1 MKRFFARLLCLFI
14 ICAHAG
20 THPLIVHEWGTFTSL
35 QDETGRTIGG
45 INSDDEPVPKF
56 VHDLNR
62 LLILRPDELPPVCY
76 QGAPRCHPDVT
87 MRLETPVIYFHLP
100 DDAAKP
106 LAVDVKVAWRGGWL
120 TQFYPDAQADA
131 PGAFGALDDKTA
143 GRLTWRNL
151 AVGGDASGPTTTEH
165 VWTAPRAVNA
175 TPVTTPDGES
185 EKYLFY
191 RGVGHLN
198 APLRVAR
205 VNDRLQL
212 HSQLESAAAG
222 PLKIQKLWLAQF
234 RSNGTCAFRSL
245 DPATLSGDSEK
256 VLCSTPATFA
266 EREFGAANL
275 AQLRSRM
282 RQALVDDGLF
292 ADEADALLNTWE
304 LSYFKSA
311 GLRLFFLLPCEWTDQ
326 HLPLEL
332 SVPAK
337 VSRVMVGRIEL
348 VTPEHRHLLREIAEA
363 PVPMKPWAGFANDN
377 GKPVIIGAMP
387 PAYHDLGRFRNA
399 LVLDEMNRRPTES
412 LSALIRMNGLQ
423 TSSRY

>member
-1 MKRFFARLLCLFI
+1 MKRFFVRLLCLLT
-14 ICAHAG
+14 ICAHAD
-20 THPLIVHEWGTFTSL
+20 TDPLIVHEWGTFTSL

-62 LLILRPDELPPVCY
+62 LLILRPDQLPPVCY

-100 DDAAKP
+100 DEVAKP

-120 TQFYPDAQADA
+120 TQFYPDAQAKA
-131 PGAFGALDDKTA
+131 PGAFGALDDKTT

-151 AVGGDASGPTTTEH
+151 SVGSDAGGPTTTEH
-165 VWTAPRAVNA
+165 VWTAPRAVKA
-175 TPVTTPDGES
+175 TPVTTPNGES
-185 EKYLFY
+185 ERYLFY

-205 VNDRLQL
+205 MNGQLRLR
-212 HSQLESAAAG
+212 SQLESGFAG

-234 RSNGTCAFRSL
+234 RSNGECAFRSL
-245 DPATLSGDSEK
+245 DPATLGGDSEK
-256 VLCSTPATFA
+256 ILLTTSATFA
-266 EREFGAANL
+266 DREFGVDNL
-275 AQLRSRM
+275 ARLRSLM
-282 RQALVDDGLF
+282 RQALVEDGLF
-292 ADEADALLNTWE
+292 ADESNALLNTWE

-311 GLRLFFLLPCEWTDQ
+311 GLRLFFLLSREWTD
-326 HLPLEL
+326 HYLPLEL

-363 PVPMKPWAGFANDN
+363 PIPTRPWAGFANDN
-377 GKPVIIGAMP
+377 GKPEITGAMP

-399 LVLDEMNRRPTES
+399 LVLDELNGRPTES
-412 LSALIRMNGLQ
+412 LSAFIRINGLQ
-423 TSSRY
+423 FSSR